1 MPPETSFRGVLAV
14 LVAGKYLLSAVSLPD
29 NDKRE
34 ASAKLSHFYQSD
46 ISPDGILYLG
56 DADKLVSTVG
66 TR

>member
-1 MPPETSFRGVLAV
+1 MPSETSFRGVLAA
-14 LVAGKYLLSAVSLPD
+14 LVAGKDLLPAVSLTD

>member
-1 MPPETSFRGVLAV
+1 MPPGTSFRGVLAV
-14 LVAGKYLLSAVSLPD
+14 LVAGKDQLPAVSLPD